1 MPRIVDGDNL
11 LGNWPGRKRSDAERR
26 SLAHD
31 VDRLRRREQ
40 RRIVLVFD
48 GVAPPVPLGRDVLFS
63 GPGRTAD
70 DVILDLLREEDDPKG
85 WRVVTED
92 RSLADQCRWL
102 GARIEKCA
110 VFRGRL
116 AGSGDAEKP
125 ERVEDVD
132 YWLRVFGEEP
142 GDGS

>member
-11 LGNWPGRKRSDAERR
+11 LGNWPGRKRSDADRR
-26 SLAHD
+26 RLIHD
-31 VDRLRRREQ
+31 TERLRRRER

-48 GVAPPVPLGRDVLFS
+48 GPAPPAGAPGADVRYS
-63 GPGRTAD
+63 GPGRSAD
-70 DVILDLLREEDDPKG
+70 DVILDWLREHRDRRG
-85 WRVVTED
+85 WAVVTED

-116 AGSGDAEKP
+116 LDAGEGDKP
-125 ERVEDVD
+125 ERVDDVA
-132 YWLRVFGEEP
+132 YWLEVFGDDP
-142 GDGS
+142 DT

>member
-11 LGNWPGRKRSDAERR
+11 LGNWPGRKRSDADRR
-26 SLAHD
+26 RLTHD
-31 VDRLRRREQ
+31 VERMRRRER

-48 GVAPPVPLGRDVLFS
+48 GSGPPGPLGRDVFFS
-63 GPGRTAD
+63 GRGRTAD
-70 DVILDLLREEDDPKG
+70 EIILDLLREQDDRKG

-116 AGSGDAEKP
+116 AGSADGEKP
-125 ERVEDVD
+125 DRVEDVD
-132 YWLRVFGEEP
+132 YWLGVFG
-142 GDGS
+142 DDSTD